1 MSRPVIM
8 EYDMAK
14 LKTLYEESELRYSVV
29 QDKIDRIHAIA
40 SQLLADILELN
51 PGFNESSLIKRLEEI
66 IEQAEEPQE

>member
-1 MSRPVIM
+1 MSRPVMM